1 MEVTTMNAEVAK
13 MNRVAHRITTEG
25 REALEV
31 RGVTDVV
38 RFDEQT
44 VMLKTV
50 CGGLTVEGSSLHIH
64 VLSMEEGI
72 VTMDGRIDSMIYEDT
87 EDSDKGGRAGILGRL
102 FR

>member
-1 MEVTTMNAEVAK
+1 MNAEVAK
-13 MNRVAHRITTEG
+13 INRGAHRMLCEG

-44 VMLKTV
+44 VTLTTV
-50 CGGLTVEGSSLHIH
+50 CGGMTVEGSSLHVH
-64 VLSMEEGI
+64 VLNVDEGI
-72 VTMDGRIDSMIYEDT
+72 VAMKGKIDAVIYDDTDDGEKNGKSGFFG
-87 EDSDKGGRAGILGRL
+87 KL